1 MAEPSQA
8 VPLYPF
14 PNSGLFLAAVVDHII
29 VQAIASGHPKDLTKA
44 THLENLQFC
53 QVGAR
58 SVQHSEAYSKVVI
71 TTALKIFIFVVKL
84 MLRHFQTHTLH

>member
-8 VPLYPF
+8 VPLYPL
-14 PNSGLFLAAVVDHII
+14 PNSGLFLAAVADRII
-29 VQAIASGHPKDLTKA
+29 MQAIMSGHPKDLTKA

-53 QVGAR
+53 QVGRQECPAFG
-58 SVQHSEAYSKVVI
+58 SVQQGAV

-84 MLRHFQTHTLH
+84 GV